1 MFYLIQKEF
10 INNQFK
16 IPKTKFYLNLE
27 FIDDILKINDFKKL
41 NFLTLYKCDNLNYYY
56 ENDKG
61 IKIEFFTKEES
72 TYLYFWDIYY
82 KDYPFI
88 GFEGVI
94 KNKINRF
101 YSYPFIQGFIFNI
114 YHERQNLINIDEL
127 SEIKYKPMNKIQLKF
142 LYKLENYILIY
153 DENGE
158 VEFLG
163 KYLLEEDELVSSKTK
178 IDNECY
184 KISCF
189 FNKSGYLIL
198 GKKKYTGRLTYPGF
212 ESKISSSYKGVLVPL
227 FQDKKIMKKHFIL
240 DSLDRKLLIP
250 K

>member
-1 MFYLIQKEF
+1 MFYLIEKEL

-72 TYLYFWDIYY
+72 TYLYFWDIYC
-82 KDYPFI
+82 KDPFI
-88 GFEGVI
+88 GFKGVI
-94 KNKINRF
+94 KNKINRL
-101 YSYPFIQGFIFNI
+101 YSYPFIQGYIFNI
-114 YHERQNLINIDEL
+114 YDEIHNLSNVDEL

-163 KYLLEEDELVSSKTK
+163 KFILEEDE
-178 IDNECY
+178 
-184 KISCF
+184 
-189 FNKSGYLIL
+189 
-198 GKKKYTGRLTYPGF
+198 
-212 ESKISSSYKGVLVPL
+212 
-227 FQDKKIMKKHFIL
+227 
-240 DSLDRKLLIP
+240 
-250 K
+250 